1 MTEQALSMDDA
12 KLKLARL
19 EDHIPDSPNEL
30 IYKFGRFLAE
40 RLNSELVPMGFVMG
54 CELVLYDLEQGV
66 DGFTGKPIQNGLAG
80 YPPMIYGLLRM
91 EIPNIATAVFPEDFA
106 NSVKD
111 HIDAVNAKVRE
122 ERASV

>member
-1 MTEQALSMDDA
+1 
-12 KLKLARL
+12 
-19 EDHIPDSPNEL
+19 
-30 IYKFGRFLAE
+30 
-40 RLNSELVPMGFVMG
+40 MGFVIG

-91 EIPNIATAVFPEDFA
+91 EIPNIAAAVFPEDFA

-122 ERASV
+122 ERASA